1 MLSKFPA
8 LAVIVASFLL
18 FGPSAARAES
28 QDGAALLKALDGT
41 HVTLEEGLK
50 ASEIAGRP
58 ISAKFEI
65 EGGRLQL
72 SVYTASNDGFREA
85 LISTS
90 TGIMMSAEKITDTN
104 DLKDAGAQTEAMRA
118 AKVPLLVAANKVA
131 TRTQGARLVGVTPV
145 LVDGRPVAKVT
156 MAKAGALTTVNE
168 DIK

>member
-85 LISTS
+85 LISARHAIKLPS
-90 TGIMMSAEKITDTN
+90 
-104 DLKDAGAQTEAMRA
+104 QT
-118 AKVPLLVAANKVA
+118 L
-131 TRTQGARLVGVTPV
+131 
-145 LVDGRPVAKVT
+145 
-156 MAKAGALTTVNE
+156 
-168 DIK
+168 I